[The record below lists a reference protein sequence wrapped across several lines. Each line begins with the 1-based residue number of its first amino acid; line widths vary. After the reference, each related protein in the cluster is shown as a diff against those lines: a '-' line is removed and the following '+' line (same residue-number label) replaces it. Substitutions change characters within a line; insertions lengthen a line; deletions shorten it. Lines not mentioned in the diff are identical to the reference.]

1 MILTDILG
9 CFSNGARRR
18 SDASSLYFVLLG
30 YRGADQPTPF
40 RCDLDSGNQ
49 YRMLLTLLFSCSKQP
64 LIPPQYYL
72 SQDEWLAWKEGEEG
86 AWGSFLVADIWT
98 LPTFVVSKLPIKTI
112 RISVTMGGVQWLV
125 LECPMR
131 TPVMAGPALFLG
143 LRKSAVWTMSVWTL
157 SG

>member
-1 MILTDILG
+1 MQNTKMILTDILG

-72 SQDEWLAWKEGEEG
+72 SQDEWPAWKVVEEG
-86 AWGSFLVADIWT
+86 AWGGLLVADIWT
-98 LPTFVVSKLPIKTI
+98 LPTFLISKLPIKTI

-125 LECPMR
+125 LEY
-131 TPVMAGPALFLG
+131 V
-143 LRKSAVWTMSVWTL
+143 L
-157 SG
+157 SGHQ